1 MRNIASTDPE
11 SQAIDAGHPTRFVP
25 GQPDMWALVLF
36 EACLFSA
43 YFVVYMVCRVQSPEL
58 YLQSQAQL
66 SAGLGVIN
74 TLVLLVSSWSIARCV
89 QAAREGAY
97 QAALKNALLTLF
109 FGLLFVSLKTFEW
122 SMEIQKGFVF
132 TTNEFFS
139 FYYFLT
145 MIHVIHVVVG
155 FVVLG
160 VVIYQIWSPARRSQ
174 EIIETGATYWHLV
187 DFLWVIIFALLYLMR

>member
-1 MRNIASTDPE
+1 MTGIASLK
-11 SQAIDAGHPTRFVP
+11 SKALAGQSARFVP
-25 GQPDMWALVLF
+25 GQIDMWYLVLF
-36 EACLFSA
+36 EASLFSA
-43 YFVVYMVCRVQSPEL
+43 YFAVYMVCRVQDPTL

-66 SAGLGVIN
+66 SVGWGVFN

-97 QAALKNALLTLF
+97 QAAQKNALLTLF
-109 FGLLFVSLKTFEW
+109 FGLMFISSKAFEW
-122 SMEIQKGFVF
+122 SVEVQKGFVF

-145 MIHVIHVVVG
+145 AIHVIHVVVG

-160 VVIYQIWSPARRSQ
+160 VVIYQVGSPKRRSQ
-174 EIIETGATYWHLV
+174 EIIETGATYWHMV

>member
-1 MRNIASTDPE
+1 MTDIATTDLKAQELDTGRP
-11 SQAIDAGHPTRFVP
+11 ARFVP

-43 YFVVYMVCRVQSPEL
+43 YFVVYMVCRVQDSTL
-58 YLQSQAQL
+58 YLESQAQL
-66 SAGLGVIN
+66 SVGWGVFN
-74 TLVLLVSSWSIARCV
+74 TLILLVSSWSIARCV

-97 QAALKNALLTLF
+97 QAALRNAFLTLF
-109 FGLLFVSLKTFEW
+109 FGLLFVTSKAFEW
-122 SMEIQKGFVF
+122 SAGVQNGYMF

-145 MIHVIHVVVG
+145 AIHVIHVVVG
-155 FVVLG
+155 FVILG
-160 VVIYQIWSPARRSQ
+160 VVIYQIGSPKRRSQ

>member
-1 MRNIASTDPE
+1 MTDIATTDLKAQELDTGRP
-11 SQAIDAGHPTRFVP
+11 ARCVP

-43 YFVVYMVCRVQSPEL
+43 YFVVYMVCRVRDSTL
-58 YLQSQAQL
+58 YLESQAQL
-66 SAGLGVIN
+66 SVGWGVFN
-74 TLVLLVSSWSIARCV
+74 TLILLVSSWSIARCV
-89 QAAREGAY
+89 QAARKGAY
-97 QAALKNALLTLF
+97 QAALRNAFLTLF
-109 FGLLFVSLKTFEW
+109 FGLLFVTSKAFEW
-122 SMEIQKGFVF
+122 SAGVQNGYMF

-145 MIHVIHVVVG
+145 AIHVIHVVVG
-155 FVVLG
+155 FVILG
-160 VVIYQIWSPARRSQ
+160 VVIYQIWGPKRRSQ